1 MRLHSAS
8 VTLLLLTA
16 CTNSGETLTAPG
28 KELEAVR
35 DFVVAVELVEVKKIR
50 RWDQLKYLYVNDHFI
65 ILQTHRGDY
74 LLEMKG
80 RCTELRRRL
89 WTADMIDFRVS
100 TRLLYADYDT
110 IRGCGIDTIYIL
122 PEAQLE
128 ELRVLGDAPGND
140 VFVRQEE

>member
-1 MRLHSAS
+1 MRNHIVIA
-8 VTLLLLTA
+8 TFLLLTA
-16 CTNSGETLTAPG
+16 CTNSGGTVTAPG

-35 DFVVAVELVEVKKIR
+35 DFVVAVELEEVKMIR
-50 RWDQLKYLYVNDHFI
+50 RSDQLKYLYVNDYFI
-65 ILQTHRGDY
+65 VLETRRGDF

-89 WTADMIDFRVS
+89 WTSDMIDFRVS

-122 PEAQLE
+122 SEAQLE

-140 VFVRQEE
+140 VFIPQAK